1 MKILVLGNGFDIDH
15 NLPTS
20 YMDFLKFCNAALDI
34 DNPDSAAIK
43 VLNEAQKA
51 YIESLKEDVTGKD
64 YFNTLLKKNY
74 LLNYFN
80 CRIAQQGNNWIDFEG
95 ELRTI
100 IQEFRSIEL
109 ALKQTTQYVA
119 DKNHRIHQVMR
130 GLGLSTMGSEQW
142 DDVKLQAVRVTLSDS
157 LDKFSK
163 ALEYYIAA
171 FINQTTIIGVCPDV
185 VKFDATHVLTFN
197 YSTTYERVYG
207 GLRWNETVDHIHG
220 IAQKPAGMA
229 NIILGITTD
238 GGAIES
244 SFVEVEKYYQRIT
257 KRTGSE
263 YKKWLQSR
271 KDIDEKIEV
280 MFFGHSLDATDSDVI
295 IDLIANE
302 KSEIF
307 IYYYNDKAYKSI
319 VANLISILG
328 KDRLIKCVSG
338 TVPKICFVKQTPHT
352 KEDTAGIEITRE
364 IRALYKLYMLKESAI
379 TELLEKIN
387 GKILTCD
394 IGYFYSQRK
403 VISLFEALNELGSK
417 ILSKERALEIC
428 GMLQFE
434 ETSNGTCIYFD
445 PEEWSDYAPWGE
457 EIPCTKKTREL
468 INLLNKANRERV
480 SASDKS
486 KSYFG
491 VLSCKE
497 SQEIEKELVRIL
509 TEEDPDKA
517 FWEEINE
524 MIRVMHNK
532 KLFEEAITKL
542 NKQNHPLFLKTR
554 IRHLNDAY
562 NEYDFEVEYARQMAE
577 NYAEV

>member
-20 YMDFLKFCNAALDI
+20 YMDFLKFCNAALDA
-34 DNPDSAAIK
+34 DKPVSVAIK
-43 VLNEAQKA
+43 E
-51 YIESLKEDVTGKD
+51 LKESQKEYIQKLKADKKGKD
-64 YFNTLLKKNY
+64 FFCRLLEKNY
-74 LLNYFN
+74 LLKYFN
-80 CRIAQQGNNWIDFEG
+80 YRFAQQGNNWIDFEG

-100 IQEFRSIEL
+100 IQEFRSIEV
-109 ALKQTTQYVA
+109 ALKHTTQYYA
-119 DKNHRIHQVMR
+119 EPNHRIHQVMR
-130 GLGLSTMGSEQW
+130 GLDLDAMGSENW

-163 ALEYYIAA
+163 ALEYYIAT
-171 FINQTTIIGVCPDV
+171 FINETTIIGVCPDV
-185 VKFDATHVLTFN
+185 VEFDATHVLTFN
-197 YSTTYERVYG
+197 YSATYKRVYG
-207 GLRWNETVDHIHG
+207 GLRWNEAVDHIHG
-220 IAQKPAGMA
+220 VAQKSTDTA
-229 NIILGITTD
+229 NIILGITTE

-257 KRTGSE
+257 KRTGSD

-271 KDIDEKIEV
+271 KDLDEKIEV

-302 KSEIF
+302 KSETL
-307 IYYYNDKAYKSI
+307 IYYYDDKAYKSI

-328 KDRLIKCVSG
+328 KDKLIKCVSG
-338 TVPKICFVKQTPHT
+338 AAPKIRFVKQAPHT

-364 IRALYKLYMLKESAI
+364 IRTLYKLYMLKESAI
-379 TELLEKIN
+379 TELLEKID
-387 GKILTCD
+387 GKILACNV
-394 IGYFYSQRK
+394 GYFYSQRK

-417 ILSKERALEIC
+417 ILSKEKALEIC

-434 ETSNGTCIYFD
+434 ETSNGACVYFD
-445 PEEWSDYAPWGE
+445 PEEWSDYAPWGQ
-457 EIPCTKKTREL
+457 EIPCTKETREL
-468 INLLNKANRERV
+468 INSLNKANRERAR
-480 SASDKS
+480 ASDKS

-491 VLSCKE
+491 VLSCKD
-497 SQEIEKELVRIL
+497 SQEIAKELVRVL
-509 TEEDPDKA
+509 KEAEPDDV
-517 FWEEINE
+517 FWEEIDE

-532 KLFEEAITKL
+532 KAFEEAITKL

-562 NEYDFEVEYARQMAE
+562 YEYDFEVEYNRQMAE
-577 NYAEV
+577 SYAEE